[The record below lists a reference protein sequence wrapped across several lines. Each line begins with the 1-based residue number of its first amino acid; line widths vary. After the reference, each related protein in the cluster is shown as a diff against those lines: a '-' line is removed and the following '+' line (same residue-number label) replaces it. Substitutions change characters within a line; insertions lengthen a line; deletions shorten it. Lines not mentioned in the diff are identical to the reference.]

1 MTVVYNSCKMDSKE
15 QKKKL
20 RRDFAWFFM
29 KASVGI
35 NGALPLGFN
44 YFLGSI
50 LGSLAYY
57 LVVRHRRIA
66 LESLDVA
73 FAEKSTRERKRIAR
87 GFFIF
92 MAQASFELLYYLR
105 HPEKLSDVYIEGRQ
119 HLDAALAKGKG
130 IILVTAHIGSF
141 PLLSLKLAREGYHV
155 HFVTR
160 PMRDPRAGDYLHE
173 LRTNAGVKTI
183 FSYPRRECVHNI
195 IAALRRNE
203 IVIMQMDQNFGSG
216 GVWVKFFGKLA
227 ATPIGPISL
236 AMRTQAAIVPAYI
249 YQDSKTKHC
258 LKIFAEEKLQVFEDK
273 DETILRNA
281 IILTR
286 IIEQWICQHPC
297 QWGWIHKRWK
307 SRPSEKIKALKFKV
321 EQ

>member
-1 MTVVYNSCKMDSKE
+1 MDNKE

-29 KASVGI
+29 KASVSI

-44 YFLGSI
+44 YFLGSV
-50 LGSLAYY
+50 LGSLAYC

-66 LESLDVA
+66 LESLGIA
-73 FAEKSTRERKRIAR
+73 FPEKSLRERKQIAR
-87 GFFIF
+87 DFFIF
-92 MAQASFELLYYLR
+92 MVQASFGLLYYLR
-105 HPEKLSDVYIEGRQ
+105 HPEKLNDVHVEGREY
-119 HLDAALAKGKG
+119 LDEALAKGKG
-130 IILVTAHIGSF
+130 VILVTAHIGSF
-141 PLLSLKLAREGYHV
+141 PLLSLKLASQGYAV

-173 LRTNAGVKTI
+173 VRTNAGGKTI

-216 GVWVKFFGKLA
+216 GVWVKFFGELA

-249 YQDSKTKHC
+249 YQESKTRHC
-258 LKIFAEEKLQVFEDK
+258 VKIFAEEALRAFEDN

-281 IILTR
+281 ISLTR
-286 IIEQWICQHPC
+286 ITEQWIRQHPC

-307 SRPSEKIKALKFKV
+307 SRPSEKMKALKFKV